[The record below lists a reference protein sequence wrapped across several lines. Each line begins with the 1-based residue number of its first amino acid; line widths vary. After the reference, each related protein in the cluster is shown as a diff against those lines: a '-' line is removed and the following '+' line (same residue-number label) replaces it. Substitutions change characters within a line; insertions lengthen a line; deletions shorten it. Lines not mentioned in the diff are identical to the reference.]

1 MRSLLRQIQIEREAW
16 VRFFLALG
24 GLALAFAAAVCST
37 VARDSGN
44 PVAAAILASLA
55 LLLAGGVG
63 LFAVPYLARRVVAG
77 RVRDAMDYEVTREGM
92 AYLALVLV
100 IGIAALNSGNN
111 LLFIVVAAMLAA
123 VLASG
128 IASLLVLRD
137 LELDLVLPAHVFAC
151 SAVPARFTV
160 RNPRRYWP
168 SFSIAVTALSAK
180 GRAWRW
186 RAHRSTFAF
195 PWWRPPERQW
205 FRMPDFVVRLE
216 PEQPSGPAIFTG
228 NVYFSYLAPRST
240 TGAEVQL
247 SFPRRGSYRQEA
259 LGLATRF
266 PFSFFKKTRRVDL
279 VRELVVYPSVQ
290 PTDSSLAVLPMI
302 TGECE
307 TFVRGRGYDLYR
319 IRDYQPEDPRR
330 HVDWKATAKTGELK
344 VREFTREDERKL
356 RIVFDNPAPGM
367 LPETGYEDAVQLTA
381 SLAWHFAAED
391 TELSFAARG
400 YQGGPDVY
408 DFLHFLALIE
418 PAGGLSVLDELEVTD
433 DYNLVVTAR
442 SRGSIPTALWSCSYV
457 VFLNGNANLY
467 LGHQSAAEQKK

>member
-1 MRSLLRQIQIEREAW
+1 MRSLLRQIRIEREAW
-16 VRFFLALG
+16 VHFFLALG
-24 GLALAFAAAVCST
+24 GLALAFAAAVYST

-77 RVRDAMDYEVTREGM
+77 RVRDAIDYEVTREGM

-128 IASLLVLRD
+128 VASVFVLRD
-137 LELDLVLPAHVFAC
+137 LELDLVLPAHVFAG
-151 SAVPARFTV
+151 SAVPARFSV
-160 RNPRRYWP
+160 RNPRRYLP
-168 SFSIAVTALSAK
+168 SFSVAVTALSAK
-180 GRAWRW
+180 GQARW

-205 FRMPDFVVRLE
+205 FRMPDFVVQLE
-216 PEQPSGPAIFTG
+216 PRQPPGPAIFTG
-228 NVYFSYLAPRST
+228 NIYFSYLAPRST

-247 SFPRRGSYRQEA
+247 NFPRRGSYRQEA

-279 VRELVVYPSVQ
+279 ARELVVYPSVQ

-302 TGECE
+302 TGEFE
-307 TFVRGRGYDLYR
+307 TFVRGRGNDLYR

-356 RIVFDNPAPGM
+356 RIVFDNPAPPM
-367 LPETGYEDAVQLTA
+367 LTETGYEDAAQLTA
-381 SLAWHFAAED
+381 SLAWHFAGEN
-391 TELSFAARG
+391 TQLSFAAPD
-400 YQGGPDVY
+400 YDHGGDVY
-408 DFLHFLALIE
+408 DILHYLALVQPGE
-418 PAGGLSVLDELEVTD
+418 SPSVLDKLSVTD
-433 DYNLVVTAR
+433 DYNLIITAR
-442 SRGSIPTALWSCSYV
+442 PRGSIPTALWTCSYV
-457 VFLNGNANLY
+457 IFLNGLPPT
-467 LGHQSAAEQKK
+467 GT